1 MDSFLIE
8 NSALKNENGS
18 PNKDLDKKE
27 ERASNGMI
35 TS

>member
-8 NSALKNENGS
+8 NSALKDETGS
-18 PNKDLDKKE
+18 PSEDRDKKE